1 MHKIL
6 ARTMMLTALAG
17 LCLAVLPSATAQ
29 TQPQGQFQVGSV
41 TACAPVTVNSG
52 SCAVK
57 IPWTYSYGPGLPLQ
71 PTGNVAQSGTLTWQ
85 APVCPAGITMT
96 GALSS
101 NVDLG
106 GTNAQGT
113 KAITGTS
120 DFTVFASPD
129 AAGEKQLQ
137 CSITGAVGTTAG
149 GAVTKSNDGTASIP
163 LSVKYYGLLTA
174 TIPTTIAEAGPQKE
188 IRYDITLTNLGNAN
202 TNINFALAADAPV
215 GWSPVPPSP
224 LVIGPSQ
231 QAGGADFTKTVS
243 FLVSTPHKNGWNNDQ
258 TAFQLK
264 ITPASTINTDQKGN
278 EIAVNVLARVRGIY
292 VPGPE
297 PFLMLAALLGAAM
310 VTRVARKDE

>member
-1 MHKIL
+1 MTKTL
-6 ARTMMLTALAG
+6 ARILMLTALAG
-17 LCLAVLPSATAQ
+17 LFLAALPTATAQ
-29 TQPQGQFQVGSV
+29 SRAGSLV
-41 TACAPVTVNSG
+41 IGTVAPCAPITVNSG
-52 SCAVK
+52 ACTVQVK
-57 IPWTYSYGPGLPLQ
+57 WQFNYPAGLPLQ
-71 PTGNVAQSGTLTWQ
+71 PTGAATTSATLIWTP
-85 APVCPAGITMT
+85 ASCPSGITLT
-96 GALSS
+96 GAL
-101 NVDLG
+101 NVNVPLG
-106 GTNAQGT
+106 GSATQQ
-113 KAITGTS
+113 KAIDGQS

-129 AAGEKQLQ
+129 APGEKQLQ
-137 CSITGAVGTTAG
+137 CTFKGSVGAFGAVE
-149 GAVTKSNDGTASIP
+149 KSNDADVSVP

-202 TNINFALAADAPV
+202 TNINFDLAAEAPV
-215 GWSPVPPSP
+215 GWSPVPPAP
-224 LVIGPSQ
+224 LIIGPSQ

-297 PFLMLAALLGAAM
+297 PFLLVAALLGTAL
-310 VTRVARKDE
+310 VARAVRKSE